1 MASASVIRA
10 AVSSKILNKVDRFFS
25 NRLTKPF
32 SWSLSRT
39 PAAPAPP

>member
-25 NRLTKPF
+25 NRLTHI
-32 SWSLSRT
+32 SSRSFRT
-39 PAAPAPP
+39 RAALAPP